1 MWEYRGSLKG
11 KIEQLKEIIK
21 NSGDSIKPEIKD
33 DLLTGINEIQSTEEI
48 ERKVRHEVYDH

>member
-48 ERKVRHEVYDH
+48 ERKVRHEVYDY